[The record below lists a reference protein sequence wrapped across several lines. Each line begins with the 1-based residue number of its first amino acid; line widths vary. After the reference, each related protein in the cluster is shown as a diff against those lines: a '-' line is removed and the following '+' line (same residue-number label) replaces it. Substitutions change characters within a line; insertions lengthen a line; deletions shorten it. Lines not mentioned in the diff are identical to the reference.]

1 MIKFKTKIKDF
12 SIPTNWND
20 VLFKDYLRLQNSN
33 ELDALKILTGLNEIE
48 LQLINIEEI
57 VPYIEFLQ
65 SDISQIE
72 PLNFINDTILPIDI
86 GECTF
91 EDKILACRSIDNIAR
106 VISIYS
112 KLDETEILNASCE
125 SVFSAYN
132 YLLLQLKA
140 IVERDN
146 GRLKSDITVEQKQAG
161 IDMFNEL
168 GDFNTIDMIAEKYGY
183 SHSEVEQL
191 PYNLIFLI
199 LLKSNISSK
208 FESNYTKLMRNDN

>member
-20 VLFKDYLRLQNSN
+20 VIFKDYLRLQNSN
-33 ELDALKILTGLNEIE
+33 EIEALKILTGLNEIE
-48 LQLINIEEI
+48 LQLIDIEEI

-72 PLNFINDTILPIDI
+72 PLNFINDTILPGDI

-91 EDKILACRSIDNIAR
+91 EDKILACRNIDNIVK

-112 KLDETEILNASCE
+112 KLDENDILNASCE
-125 SVFSAYN
+125 NVFSAYN
-132 YLLLQLKA
+132 YLILQLKV
-140 IVERDN
+140 IIERDN

-168 GDFNTIDMIAEKYGY
+168 GDFNTIDMIAEKYKY

-191 PYNLIFLI
+191 SYNLIFLI
-199 LLKSNISSK
+199 LLKQNISSK

>member
-20 VLFKDYLRLQNSN
+20 VIFKDYLRLQNSN
-33 ELDALKILTGLNEIE
+33 ELEALKILTGLNEVE
-48 LQLINIEEI
+48 LQLINIEDI

-72 PLNFINDTILPIDI
+72 PLNFINDTILPGDI

-91 EDKILACRSIDNIAR
+91 EDKILACRNIENIAK

-112 KLDETEILNASCE
+112 KLDESEILNTNCE
-125 SVFSAYN
+125 MVFSAYN
-132 YLLLQLKA
+132 YLILQLKN
-140 IVERDN
+140 IIERDN
-146 GRLKSDITVEQKQAG
+146 GRLKSDITIEQKQAG

-168 GDFNTIDMIAEKYGY
+168 GDFNTIDMIAEKYKY

>member
-1 MIKFKTKIKDF
+1 MIKFKTQIKDF
-12 SIPTNWND
+12 NLPTSWSD
-20 VLFKDYLRLQNSN
+20 IKFSDYLKLQSSN
-33 ELDALKILTGLNEIE
+33 EIEALKILTGLNEIE
-48 LQLINIEEI
+48 LQLINIEDI

-65 SDISQIE
+65 DDISQIE
-72 PLNFINDTILPIDI
+72 PLNFINDTILPTDI

-91 EDKILACRSIDNIAR
+91 EDKILACRSIDNISK

-112 KLDETEILNASCE
+112 KLDENEILNSNCE

-132 YLLLQLKA
+132 YLILQLKS
-140 IVERDN
+140 IIERDN
-146 GRLKSDITVEQKQAG
+146 GRLKSDITIEQKQAG

-191 PYNLIFLI
+191 SYNLIFLI
-199 LLKSNISSK
+199 LLKSNISAK

>member
-1 MIKFKTKIKDF
+1 MIKFKTQIKDF
-12 SIPTNWND
+12 NLPTNWND
-20 VLFKDYLRLQNSN
+20 VIFKDYLRLQSSN
-33 ELDALKILTGLNEIE
+33 ELEALKILTGLNEIE
-48 LQLINIEEI
+48 ILMLDIETI

-65 SDISQIE
+65 DDISQIE
-72 PLNFINDTILPIDI
+72 PLNFINDTILPTDI

-91 EDKILACRSIDNIAR
+91 EDKILACRSIDNIVK

-112 KLDETEILNASCE
+112 KLDEIDILNASCE

-132 YLLLQLKA
+132 YLILQLKS
-140 IVERDN
+140 IIERDN
-146 GRLKSDITVEQKQAG
+146 GRLKSDITIEQKQAG

-191 PYNLIFLI
+191 SYNLIFLI
-199 LLKSNISSK
+199 LLKSNISTK